1 MDADERDIVT
11 YLKTWSGQYISGRE
25 IARRAASKKR
35 YEKEPGWAVQ
45 VLVRLVEKRNLES
58 DSRAHYRLLPEAK
71 KHKPKRWLS
80 PEIKKILE
88 QTGEKFSEGAEINEP
103 ENPGESKPGG

>member
-35 YEKEPGWAVQ
+35 FEKEPDWAVS
-45 VLVRLVEKRNLES
+45 VLGRLVEKGIIES
-58 DSRAHYRLLPEAK
+58 DARAHYRLLPEAK

-88 QTGEKFSEGAEINEP
+88 QTGREFSEGAEISEP
-103 ENPGESKPGG
+103 ENPGGEKPGN

>member
-1 MDADERDIVT
+1 MDADERDILT
-11 YLKTWSGQYISGRE
+11 YLKTWSGQYVSARE

-35 YEKEPGWAVQ
+35 YQQEPHWAVP
-45 VLVRLVEKRNLES
+45 VLGRLVEQGIIES
-58 DSRAHYRLLPEAK
+58 DSRAHYRLVPEAK

-88 QTGEKFSEGAEINEP
+88 QTGKEFSEGAEISDP
-103 ENPGESKPGG
+103 ENPGENKRGA

>member
-11 YLKTWSGQYISGRE
+11 YLKTWSGQYVSARE

-35 YEKEPGWAVQ
+35 FQQEPNWAVP
-45 VLVRLVEKRNLES
+45 VLGRLVEKGIIES
-58 DSRAHYRLLPEAK
+58 DSMAHYRLLAESK

-88 QTGEKFSEGAEINEP
+88 QTGKEFSEGAEISEP
-103 ENPGESKPGG
+103 EDPDENKRGA